1 MSDEKKESEIK
12 ENSTLDSASVE
23 EKKQT
28 TIEKT
33 NEADESK
40 AKSETVEAAA
50 KAEAKAAAEAAEAA
64 AKAAAEAEAAAKAAM
79 AKAEELKS
87 IAEKAAEAEYKA
99 IAEEV
104 KAETAKGHDYT
115 FKRDSDVIFRREMGE
130 PEFFLNKKDRFIVPV
145 LSPEQQEELT
155 RKAEIPVDNTPSYNP
170 EHILSPEY
178 GGVSNYESGIGNLLE
193 ETRQKL
199 ARIKKD
205 PDATEK
211 EIADAKHELAY
222 LESLHENFY
231 LGMNVFRTAKGGR
244 SKIKK

>member
-1 MSDEKKESEIK
+1 MSEEKKESEVK
-12 ENSTLDSASVE
+12 EKPVVDSASVQE
-23 EKKQT
+23 TVEK
-28 TIEKT
+28 TIEA
-33 NEADESK
+33 EPK
-40 AKSETVEAAA
+40 AKSDKTQETDTKTEAIS
-50 KAEAKAAAEAAEAA
+50 AAEAAEIAS
-64 AKAAAEAEAAAKAAM
+64 KAAAEAEAAAKAAI

-104 KAETAKGHDYT
+104 KAETAKANDYT
-115 FKRDSDVIFRREMGE
+115 FKRDSEVIFRRDMGE
-130 PEFFLNKKDRFIVPV
+130 PEFFLHKKDRFIVPV
-145 LSPEQQEELT
+145 LSPEQQEQLT
-155 RKAEIPVDNTPSYNP
+155 RKAEVPIDNTPSYNP
-170 EHILSPEY
+170 EHVLSPEY

-199 ARIKKD
+199 ARIQKN
-205 PDATEK
+205 PESSEK
-211 EIADAKHELAY
+211 EVADAKHELAY